1 MGNSGIHNNVSRSS
15 IKVRGVVQGVGF
27 RPFVYNLAKRY
38 GLKGWVCNSSSGVVI
53 EVEGDS
59 WNLQGFVSEFAKR
72 PPVLA
77 RIEKIEVRDNL
88 DLQGYGRFE
97 IRESLREEG
106 QFVPVS
112 PDCSICEE
120 CLEELFHPDDRR
132 YRYPFINC
140 TNCGPRFT
148 IIRDIPYDRDN
159 TTMVEFTLCR
169 LCKREYEDPANRRFH
184 AQPNACPVCGPQI
197 ALLDSRGG
205 KVDCP
210 DIIGE
215 VGDLILGG
223 FTVAIKGIGGYH
235 LACDATNAFAVARLR
250 GRKYREDKPFALMAE
265 GIETVNAFCHL
276 ERDEETLL
284 LSPARPIVLLKRRGD
299 VHLIAEE
306 VAPNNRYLGVV
317 LPYSPLHYLILR
329 KVKRPLVM
337 TSGNISDEP
346 ISYQDADALLRL
358 AKIADYFLLHNR
370 KIHQRVDDSVTR
382 VFAGAPMMIRRSRG
396 YVPLPLT
403 LPISGREVLAC
414 GGQLKNTFCLTKG
427 NQAFLGPHIGDL
439 DNMATLRSL
448 EEGVEHFKRLFRLR
462 PEVICHDLHP
472 DYLSTRYAL
481 EQEGEKI
488 GVQHHHAHLASCL
501 GENGIRERA
510 IGVIFDGSGYGE
522 DGCIWG
528 GEFLTGDLDSFE
540 RMAHLEYVAM
550 PGGEQA
556 IKEPYRMSFS
566 YLLESFGDDAF
577 DVVELLNVGWN
588 PGKLRVFKQIAERGI
603 NSPLTSSMGRLFDA
617 VAAILGIRERV
628 NYEGQAA
635 IDLEMAAVGSSLRL
649 EPTIGEYP
657 FELLDT
663 VPLKIRARGIIRGI
677 IADLKAGKSK
687 GVIAAR
693 FHHTI
698 STVIVKVCRRIRE
711 KTDVK
716 TVALSGGVFQN
727 IRLLSLSVERLRENG
742 FLALTHRLVPPNDG
756 GISLGQACVALERL
770 K

>member
-1 MGNSGIHNNVSRSS
+1 MYNNASRSS
-15 IKVRGVVQGVGF
+15 IKVRGIVQGVGF

-38 GLKGWVCNSSSGVVI
+38 GLHGWVCNSSGGVVI
-53 EVEGDS
+53 EVEGYGGD
-59 WNLQGFVSEFAKR
+59 LQGFVSEFAKR

-97 IRESLREEG
+97 IRESLREEN
-106 QFVPVS
+106 QLVPVS
-112 PDCSICEE
+112 PDISVCED
-120 CLEELFHPDDRR
+120 CLRELFDPDDRR

-148 IIRDIPYDRDN
+148 IIRDTPYDRDS
-159 TTMVEFTLCR
+159 TTMVEFTMCR
-169 LCKREYEDPANRRFH
+169 PCKREYEDPADRRFH
-184 AQPNACPVCGPQI
+184 AQPNACPACGPQVS
-197 ALLDSRGG
+197 LLEGRAG
-205 KVDCP
+205 KVECP
-210 DIIGE
+210 DIVEE
-215 VGDLILGG
+215 VRDLILGG
-223 FTVAIKGIGGYH
+223 FIVAIKGIGGYH

-250 GRKYREDKPFALMAE
+250 DRKYREDKPFALMAE
-265 GIETVNAFCHL
+265 GIEAVKSFCHI
-276 ERDEETLL
+276 EKDEETLL

-306 VAPNNRYLGVV
+306 VAPGNRYLGVV

-329 KVKRPLVM
+329 KVGRPLVM

-346 ISYQDADALLRL
+346 IAYQDADALLRL
-358 AKIADYFLLHNR
+358 AKIADYFLLHKR
-370 KIHQRVDDSVTR
+370 KINQRVDDSVAR

-396 YVPLPLT
+396 YVPLPIT
-403 LPISGREVLAC
+403 LPLSGREVLAC

-427 NQAFLGPHIGDL
+427 DQAFLGPHIGDL
-439 DNMATLRSL
+439 DNMTTLRSFR
-448 EEGVEHFKRLFRLR
+448 EEVEHFKGLFRLR

-481 EQEGEKI
+481 EQEGEKM

-501 GENGIRERA
+501 GEKGIRERA
-510 IGVIFDGSGYGE
+510 MGVIFDGSGYGD

-528 GEFLTGDLDSFE
+528 GEFLVGDLGSFE
-540 RMAHLEYVAM
+540 RMAHLEYIAM

-556 IKEPYRMSFS
+556 IKEPYRMAFS
-566 YLLESFGDDAF
+566 YLLESFGDEAF
-577 DVVELLNVGWN
+577 EMVEGLNLGWN
-588 PGKLRVFKQIAERGI
+588 PGKLRVFKQIIERGI

-617 VAAILGIRERV
+617 VAAILGVRERV

-635 IDLEMAAVGSSLRL
+635 IELEMAASHG
-649 EPTIGEYP
+649 EAGEYP
-657 FELLDT
+657 FELSDT
-663 VPLKIRARGIIRGI
+663 VPLKIGVRGVIRGI
-677 IADLKAGKSK
+677 IADLRAGMGK
-687 GVIAAR
+687 GVIATR

-698 STVIVKVCRRIRE
+698 STVIVEVCRRMRE
-711 KTDVK
+711 KTNVD

-727 IRLLSLSVERLRENG
+727 IRLLSSSRERLKENG
-742 FLALTHRLVPPNDG
+742 FRVLTHRLVPPNDG

>member
-1 MGNSGIHNNVSRSS
+1 
-15 IKVRGVVQGVGF
+15 
-27 RPFVYNLAKRY
+27 
-38 GLKGWVCNSSSGVVI
+38 VVI
-53 EVEGDS
+53 EVEGHGGD
-59 WNLQGFVSEFAKR
+59 LQGFVSEFAKR

-77 RIEKIEVRDNL
+77 RIEKIEVWDNL

-97 IRESLREEG
+97 IRDSIREED

-112 PDCSICEE
+112 PDVSICEE
-120 CLEELFHPDDRR
+120 CLEELFDPDDRR

-148 IIRDIPYDRDN
+148 ITRDTPYDRKN

-169 LCKREYEDPANRRFH
+169 PCKGEYEDPADRRFH
-184 AQPNACPVCGPQI
+184 AQPNACPACGPHI
-197 ALLDSRGG
+197 SLLDSRGG
-205 KVDCP
+205 KVECP
-210 DIIGE
+210 DIVSE
-215 VGDLILGG
+215 VRDLILGG
-223 FTVAIKGIGGYH
+223 FTIAIKGIGGYH
-235 LACDATNAFAVARLR
+235 LACDATNSFAVARLR
-250 GRKYREDKPFALMAE
+250 GRKYRQDKPFALMTE
-265 GIETVNAFCHL
+265 GIEAVKSFCHI
-276 ERDEETLL
+276 EKDEETLL
-284 LSPARPIVLLKRRGD
+284 LSPARPIVLLQKRDD
-299 VHLIAEE
+299 VRLVAEE
-306 VAPNNRYLGVV
+306 VAPGNRHLGVM

-329 KVKRPLVM
+329 KVERPLVM

-370 KIHQRVDDSVTR
+370 KINQRVDDSVAR

-396 YVPLPLT
+396 YVPLPIT
-403 LPISGREVLAC
+403 LPLSGREVLAC

-439 DNMATLRSL
+439 DSMATLRSL

-488 GVQHHHAHLASCL
+488 GVQHHHAHFASCL
-501 GENGIRERA
+501 GENGSTERA
-510 IGVIFDGSGYGE
+510 IGVVFDGSGYGE
-522 DGCIWG
+522 DDCIWG
-528 GEFLTGDLDSFE
+528 GEFLTGDLGSFE

-556 IKEPYRMSFS
+556 IKEPYRMAFS

-577 DVVELLNVGWN
+577 DVVEGLNLGWN
-588 PGKLRVFKQIAERGI
+588 LSKLRVFKQIIERGI

-617 VAAILGIRERV
+617 VAALLGIRERV

-635 IDLEMAAVGSSLRL
+635 IELEMRASDGEA
-649 EPTIGEYP
+649 GEYP
-657 FELLDT
+657 FELSDT
-663 VPLKIRARGIIRGI
+663 VPLKIGVRGVIRGI
-677 IADLKAGKSK
+677 IADLRAGRAK
-687 GVIAAR
+687 GLIAAH
-693 FHHTI
+693 FHRTI
-698 STVIVKVCRRIRE
+698 SAVIVLVCRRIRE
-711 KTDVK
+711 KTDVN

-727 IRLLSLSVERLRENG
+727 IRLLSLSAERLKENG
-742 FLALTHRLVPPNDG
+742 FQALTHRLVPPNDG

-770 K
+770 RVTT